1 MQQMDLVDRIMDLPV
16 LKKIRAFYA
25 DYKEFLLYLFF
36 GGLTFIVSVSSYA
49 FCNLELGINEL
60 TANIV
65 SWILAVAFAY
75 VTNRIWVFQSVGRSK
90 AELFREIVSFAGSRI
105 ATLILEETVLFIFIT
120 VMNFNSIAVKITAQ
134 IIVILSNY
142 LLSKLL
148 VFTRID
154 KK

>member
-1 MQQMDLVDRIMDLPV
+1 MRQADLVDRIMDLPV

-36 GGLTFIVSVSSYA
+36 GGLTFIVSVSSYV
-49 FCNLELGINEL
+49 FCNLKLGINVL

-75 VTNRIWVFQSVGRSK
+75 VTNRIWVFQSASCSK
-90 AELFREIVSFAGSRI
+90 AGVFREIISFAGSRI
-105 ATLILEETVLFIFIT
+105 ATLILEETVLFVFIT

-142 LLSKLL
+142 LLSKLF

>member
-1 MQQMDLVDRIMDLPV
+1 MDLVDLIMNLSV

-25 DYKEFLLYLFF
+25 ENKEFLLYLFF

-90 AELFREIVSFAGSRI
+90 AEVFREIVSFAGSRI

>member
-1 MQQMDLVDRIMDLPV
+1 M
-16 LKKIRAFYA
+16 
-25 DYKEFLLYLFF
+25 LYLFF

-90 AELFREIVSFAGSRI
+90 AEVFREIVSFVGSRI